1 MPKRRRVKFAMF
13 RRKVKKL
20 NSNSFLNFFSI
31 MTPIAYALDVLQGNN
46 VTVGNLVPTLAVIK
60 RNLIELKS

>member
-1 MPKRRRVKFAMF
+1 MF

-60 RNLIELKS
+60 RNLIELKSERKI

>member
-1 MPKRRRVKFAMF
+1 
-13 RRKVKKL
+13 
-20 NSNSFLNFFSI
+20 